1 MICKTPKLNVFKIL
15 KKTSAEGPGQRF
27 CIWVQGCS
35 LKCSGCFA
43 KATWSHKENILY
55 SVDEL
60 FSLIEEMKNQIEGV
74 TFLGGE
80 PFEQAEALSVL
91 AGKVKSIGLS
101 VVTFSGNTYESL
113 KVKGDMNIDSLL
125 SNTDLLIDGPFVQEE
140 IDYSRPWVGSSN
152 QKYRFLTDRYSLKDI
167 LMAHNKVEIRI
178 NRNGSFFANG
188 MGDFRQLEDTLCL
201 QVKENNL

>member
-1 MICKTPKLNVFKIL
+1 
-15 KKTSAEGPGQRF
+15 
-27 CIWVQGCS
+27 
-35 LKCSGCFA
+35 
-43 KATWSHKENILY
+43 
-55 SVDEL
+55 
-60 FSLIEEMKNQIEGV
+60 MKNQIEGV

-152 QKYRFLTDRYSLKDI
+152 QKYRFLTNRYSLKDI